1 MTRREYQKR
10 KRANK
15 KAFARLMRFNL
26 TKIRAEY
33 VKAIQGFKKAVARLP
48 STSLSEAN
56 RTRLEAAI
64 PRTGLFETI
73 KQIVRD
79 SGETAMK
86 ADGDIDVE
94 YLAESFEK
102 AGLEITEK
110 DVAGLFERQRG
121 KILERY
127 QIANAFMPVSRM
139 VSERPFLLQ
148 NRASYT
154 LSDSVWGSID
164 SFTDKIIAY
173 VQGSLNQGIDPVTI
187 SRDLEKYLRE
197 GSEFVIGR
205 WGKLEPGTAEYKKR
219 LGKAGADYRTQR
231 VVRTELYQMI
241 RDNSISTGTLNP
253 GCTGMFNWVL
263 SPVHLDWGCDC
274 AEIAAGSPYTS
285 EQVQGYSDSIH
296 PNCHDGETFIKTP
309 EGEKKIKELT
319 PGELIVSHDGTIRE
333 ISHVWKQWY
342 SGNLLTIK
350 TADKTVRVTPN
361 HPLLTDRG
369 WIEAQF
375 LKPGDNLVGITTDGK
390 PELFVERESHN
401 LPANGSEESKFFIIG
416 DLFFRTGVPVTAI
429 NFDGKFFV
437 YKGEINIE
445 SKDSE
450 VGERLFAKSD
460 KGIIQNALISAPEF
474 SGIELRYGNSVF
486 VRLGG
491 PADSVMSGT
500 GVSNPPVGISTSL
513 PLGNRGQCE
522 SMSSKVSVDTRS
534 RDIEDFGYLVNR
546 KVLVNKQIVDRV
558 IGKVVCSTHN
568 NSIVSVSSKK
578 YKGYVYNLT
587 VQGTHT
593 YIANGIGSH
602 NCLCTLEPELMDDE
616 AFMQSLEDY
625 VKDEDTAG
633 ARDIEIWAIKYGL
646 TA

>member
-1 MTRREYQKR
+1 
-10 KRANK
+10 
-15 KAFARLMRFNL
+15 MRFN
-26 TKIRAEY
+26 TQVIRNDY
-33 VKAIQGFKKAVARLP
+33 IKAVQGFKKIVSRLP
-48 STSLSEAN
+48 AGKLSETN
-56 RTRLEAAI
+56 RKALEDSI
-64 PRTGLFETI
+64 PRQELYDSTKKLIRESGL
-73 KQIVRD
+73 
-79 SGETAMK
+79 SAMK
-86 ADGDIDVE
+86 MDSNVDIDYMVD
-94 YLAESFEK
+94 AFDVV
-102 AGLEITEK
+102 GLEISEDKIKTIF
-110 DVAGLFERQRG
+110 DRQHG
-121 KILERY
+121 KMIERY
-127 QIANAFMPVSRM
+127 QVNNAYKAVSKPIRYGIM
-139 VSERPFLLQ
+139 VKM
-148 NRASYT
+148 NRASYD
-154 LSDSVWGSID
+154 LSTTVWDGID
-164 SFTDKIIAY
+164 SFTDKIIAF
-173 VQGSLNQGIDPVTI
+173 VQGSLNQGIDPNLI
-187 SRDLEKYLRE
+187 SRNLEAYLRA
-197 GSEFVIGR
+197 GSGVVIGQ
-205 WGKLEPGTAEYKKR
+205 WGKLLVGTSEYKYR
-219 LGKAGADYRTQR
+219 LGKAGADFRTQR
-231 VVRTELYQMI
+231 VVRTEMYQMI
-241 RDNSISTGTLNP
+241 RDNAIATGVANP
-253 GCTGMFNWVL
+253 GCTQMFRWLL
-263 SPVHLDWGCDC
+263 SPVHIDWDC
-274 AEIAAGSPYTS
+274 NCPDIAAGGPYTS
-285 EQVQGYSDSIH
+285 EQIQGYSDETH
-296 PNCHDGETFIKTP
+296 PNCHDGEAFIKTP

-375 LKPGDNLVGITTDGK
+375 LKHGDNLVGITTDGK

-401 LPANGSEESKFFIIG
+401 LPASGSEESKFFIIG

-460 KGIIQNALISAPEF
+460 KGFIQNALISAPDF

-486 VRLGG
+486 VRLDG

-500 GVSNPPVGISTSL
+500 GVSDLPVGISTTL
-513 PLGNRGQCE
+513 PIGNRGQRE
-522 SMSSKVSVDTRS
+522 PMSSKVSVDTRS
-534 RDIEDFGYLVNR
+534 RDVEDFGYLVNR

-568 NSIVSVSSKK
+568 NPIVSVSSEK

-587 VQGTHT
+587 IQGTHS

-602 NCLCTLEPELMDDE
+602 NCMCTAEQVMKNEE
-616 AFMQSLEDY
+616 EFMQELQDY
-625 VKDEDTAG
+625 VDGKETHG
-633 ARDIEIWAIKYGL
+633 AIEIETWATKYGL

>member
-1 MTRREYQKR
+1 MTRREYRTEKR
-10 KRANK
+10 KNK
-15 KAFARLMRFNL
+15 AAYARIQKKNNGL
-26 TKIRAEY
+26 IRVSY
-33 VKAIQGFKKAVARLP
+33 LKSITGFKRIVSRLP
-48 STSLSEAN
+48 STLLSETN

-64 PRTGLFETI
+64 DRSGLFNEQLEII
-73 KQIVRD
+73 KS
-79 SGETAMK
+79 SGREAMRVGSK
-86 ADGDIDVE
+86 ADVE
-94 YLAESFEK
+94 YLADAFDRAGVDITKDQIEEAFEK
-102 AGLEITEK
+102 IHGRQLSLYQVSNSFVPLSRKVAEIP
-110 DVAGLFERQRG
+110 
-121 KILERY
+121 
-127 QIANAFMPVSRM
+127 M
-139 VSERPFLLQ
+139 LLQ
-148 NRASYT
+148 NRGNYS
-154 LSDSVWGSID
+154 LSSSIWKGID
-164 SFTDKIIAY
+164 SFSDKIIAY
-173 VQGSLNQGIDPVTI
+173 VQGSLEAGIDPVKI
-187 SRDLEKYLRE
+187 ARGLERYLRE
-197 GSEFVIGR
+197 GSEFVIGQ
-205 WGKLEPGTAEYKKR
+205 WGELVPGTSRYRKR
-219 LGKAGADYRTQR
+219 IGKTGADYRTQR
-231 VVRTELYQMI
+231 VVRTQLYQMV
-241 RDNSISTGTLNP
+241 RDNEINNGKMNPASTGL
-253 GCTGMFNWVL
+253 FNWVL
-263 SPVHLDWGCDC
+263 SPAHLDWGCEC
-274 AEIAAGSPYTS
+274 PEIAAGGPYT
-285 EQVQGYSDSIH
+285 EAEAQAYSDSIH
-296 PNCHDGETFIKTP
+296 PNCHDGEAFIKTP

-401 LPANGSEESKFFIIG
+401 LPASGSEESKFFIIG

-460 KGIIQNALISAPEF
+460 KGIIQNALISAPDF

-486 VRLGG
+486 VRLDG

-500 GVSNPPVGISTSL
+500 GVSDLPVGISTTL
-513 PLGNRGQCE
+513 PIGNRGQRE
-522 SMSSKVSVDTRS
+522 PMSSKVSVDARS
-534 RDIEDFGYLVNR
+534 RDVEDFGYLVNR

-568 NSIVSVSSKK
+568 NSIVSVSSEK

-587 VQGTHT
+587 IQGTHS

-602 NCLCTLEPELMDDE
+602 NCQCTLEPELKDDE
-616 AFMQSLEDY
+616 EFMRQLEEY
-625 VKDEDTAG
+625 VRDEETEG
-633 ARDIEIWAIKYGL
+633 AREIEIWAMRYGL